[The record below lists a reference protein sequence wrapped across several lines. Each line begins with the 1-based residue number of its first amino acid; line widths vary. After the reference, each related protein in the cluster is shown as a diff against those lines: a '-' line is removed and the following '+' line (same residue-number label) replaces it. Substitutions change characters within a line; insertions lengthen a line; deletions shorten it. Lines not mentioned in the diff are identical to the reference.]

1 MALPPRNGPRQRT
14 RVEKRSVSDPGSQMN
29 PANAGVGA
37 AAIGAVFTKFGAQF
51 KAEEDAAEELRI
63 AAQDA
68 DYLAQ
73 ATALARSDPDGAR
86 RYSMLGTGDEFNRVW
101 NAISVPRQRGF
112 PSVIARGMAAARVDE
127 VNAEI
132 AAGGDPTV
140 TGREMVTR
148 RGEADTLGMPAAA
161 KAVYIAILN
170 KGTSSA
176 VSERAGERLK
186 AVKARAV
193 RAQSFAVK
201 QYLETPGASSEGL
214 KQLTAQGLSIPGLS
228 TFDAAR
234 EAQEITD
241 QVLGTALAHV
251 NPNIRLKAEAMAM
264 VTDSNGYAL
273 RDRLSPAV
281 MNKLR
286 EEGENATRA
295 NLGHAFDLIKE
306 ENKVLIEQIKIGEL
320 TMSEADA
327 KLAAMD
333 RKADRFNFRQSAEYL
348 GLRRQLMFAKSPIV
362 KGQAVYR
369 SFNGGLPVD
378 NPTPEA
384 VNDAQALASK
394 KGDQH
399 TMVRMVMEYGPG
411 KDLIRRT
418 DQALTNGSFKDVE
431 RAMALVSIVTK
442 ANQDKA
448 TTINLPDMLPNSQ
461 ALDIYQELLRVPPTE
476 RERDLKEIRS
486 ILTDAPPGPEA
497 LVAVL
502 SNPAMDLER
511 PTFNAWSENS
521 DNIAPVLL
529 AVDPDRSNWFDKDT
543 DNINKHEFTPAAA
556 QLMRK
561 ALERAARMQYRKSV
575 DPERLRDAVAGSIKG
590 KLIVAPSGYNSK
602 VMVTLHTGP
611 KFVGVDG
618 KRVPIPPPTYNQVTK
633 WIKMYGESAS
643 LGNMRP
649 DGSQPVHWDD
659 NVVEWGTANG
669 GAVAKEMLPF
679 LNLAGF
685 RYDKKS
691 TEDHVFVHSDP
702 PQMDD
707 PWKGALKRP
716 VFGHPSAFF
725 QFTEEEN
732 GQGAWRLMTRLDKI
746 DDEQDLDTLVQSLL
760 KWVGGSSNKPGVD
773 PNSVAPLIDL
783 VAKRYPLA
791 ILSKEELTDKATA
804 LKNGMFGSDG
814 FLGGQVG
821 GPVQNAELEA
831 IKAEQLRR
839 SNGGLQLTVESLT
852 SNEGLLV
859 AFEAAEKAAA
869 EAEGGSALE
878 RKRQSAAAS
887 KVVSL
892 VRDTLKV
899 EERTIDW
906 GADDSDNQD
915 LVRANRQMLMDRVE
929 DGTYPR
935 AVLDLP
941 RLADQEATIAAA
953 DTESSRL
960 NTRITPEVMSNV
972 AAAVMQ
978 QQVFSPVHVPLTPTP
993 GGTSEQAINNNP
1005 GDLKLPDGTRAKYDT
1020 LEDGIRAMDAALESS
1035 FMGVNT
1041 NKSDSYLRSGMP
1053 AGIPLSG
1060 DIGQLVTGMGFELG
1074 DWEVY
1079 RREMAYIESR
1089 GIYTIPGGANKH
1101 YDGRY
1106 QLGRKAKK
1114 DAAAQL
1120 GETAPAHNPTDRRA
1134 YRNNP
1139 EMQER
1144 YFAAFTKANHNY
1156 LMKKNP
1162 EYAEAS
1168 PRRKLQILGYAHNQG
1183 MGGADT
1189 WLTKGIVGADAN
1201 KIKGTKYS
1209 EAIADAFDKG
1219 EWSSTHSQRT
1229 LREVLNR
1236 YLAQTNDSTRT
1247 RGFFERVATKVGVK
1261 LDQPIHTWVT
1271 EDREVAR
1278 KEIMNLTQGQRD
1290 SGITESRVPGA
1301 RANLKDEPAPMT
1313 GSLRNTIGYG
1323 TDLDWPSTK
1332 DEMAALEFD
1341 RNSPLNEE
1349 QAERLLQTRLS
1360 TIRTMMDNK
1369 FDGAEIAPNQFNAL
1383 MQAIYTSPWIK
1394 TPPGAQ
1400 GTEEDKIGHPEVL
1413 TDKMVDAVYAGDWRT
1428 VEFII
1433 RRSNRVTTQG
1443 LSQQQKLMLKEY
1455 INNQRKAQIALLR
1468 GGS

>member
-73 ATALARSDPDGAR
+73 ATDLARSDPDGAR

-140 TGREMVTR
+140 TGREMVTQ

-176 VSERAGERLK
+176 VSKRAGERLK
-186 AVKARAV
+186 AVKTRAK

-201 QYLETPGASSEGL
+201 QYLETPGASWEGL
-214 KQLTAQGLSIPGLS
+214 KQLTAQGLSIPGLN
-228 TFDAAR
+228 TFDAAH

-241 QVLGTALAHV
+241 QALGRALAHV
-251 NPNIRLKAEAMAM
+251 NPDIRLKAEAMAM

-273 RDRLSPAV
+273 RDRLSPGA

-295 NLGHAFDLIKE
+295 NLGHAFDLMKE
-306 ENKVLIEQIKIGEL
+306 RTKVVIEQIKNGNL
-320 TMSEADA
+320 TMSKADA
-327 KLAAMD
+327 ELAAMD
-333 RKADRFNFRQSAEYL
+333 KEADRFNYRESAEYL
-348 GLRRQLMFAKSPIV
+348 GLRRQLMSAKSPII
-362 KGQAVYR
+362 KGQAVYM

-384 VNDAQALASK
+384 VNDAQTLASK
-394 KGDQH
+394 KDDQY
-399 TMVRMVMEYGPG
+399 TMMRLVLEYGPG
-411 KDLIRRT
+411 RDLIRRT
-418 DQALTNGSFKDVE
+418 DQALTNGSFEDVE

-442 ANQDKA
+442 ANQGKA

-461 ALDIYQELLRVPPTE
+461 ALDIYQELLRVLPKE

-502 SNPAMDLER
+502 SNPAMGLESAN
-511 PTFNAWSENS
+511 FSAWAEKS

-543 DNINKHEFTPAAA
+543 GNIKPHELTPAAA
-556 QLMRK
+556 QLLHK
-561 ALERAARMQYRKSV
+561 AVERAARMQYRKSV
-575 DPERLRDAVAGSIKG
+575 DPERFRDAVAGSIEG
-590 KLIVAPSGYNSK
+590 QLGVAPSGYNSK
-602 VMVTLHTGP
+602 VMVTVRTGL
-611 KFVGVDG
+611 KFVGVEG

-633 WIKMYGESAS
+633 WIEMYGESAS

-746 DDEQDLDTLVQSLL
+746 DDEQDLDTLVQNIL
-760 KWVGGSSNKPGVD
+760 KWVGSSSNPGVD

-791 ILSKEELTDKATA
+791 IMSKEELTDKATA
-804 LKNGMFGSDG
+804 LENGMFGSGG

-821 GPVQNAELEA
+821 GPVQNVELEA

-839 SNGGLQLTVESLT
+839 SNGGLRLTVESLT

-859 AFEAAEKAAA
+859 KFEAAEKAAA
-869 EAEGGSALE
+869 KAEGGSSLE

-906 GADDSDNQD
+906 GDDDSDNQD

-935 AVLDLP
+935 EVLDLP

-1020 LEDGIRAMDAALESS
+1020 LEDGIRAMDAALKSS

-1041 NKSDSYLRSGMP
+1041 NKSDSYLRSSMP
-1053 AGIPLSG
+1053 AGIPFG
-1060 DIGQLVTGMGFELG
+1060 KVTTQIVTDMGFEIA

-1079 RREMAYIESR
+1079 RREVAYIESR
-1089 GIYTIPGGANKH
+1089 GSYTIPGGKNMH

-1106 QLGRKAKK
+1106 QLGRAAKGG
-1114 DAAAQL
+1114 AAAQL
-1120 GETAPAHNPTDRRA
+1120 GETAPAHKKADRLA

-1144 YFAAFTKANHNY
+1144 YFTAFTKTNHNH
-1156 LMKKNP
+1156 LMKNP
-1162 EYAEAS
+1162 KYAEAS

-1183 MGGADT
+1183 MGGADI
-1189 WLTKGIVGADAN
+1189 WLKKGIVGADAN
-1201 KIKGTKYS
+1201 KTKGTKYS
-1209 EAIADAFDKG
+1209 KAIAAAFDKG
-1219 EWSSTHSQRT
+1219 EWISTHSQRT
-1229 LREVLNR
+1229 LREALNR

-1271 EDREVAR
+1271 EDREIAR

-1301 RANLKDEPAPMT
+1301 RANLKNEPAPMT

-1332 DEMAALEFD
+1332 DEMAALKFD

-1369 FDGAEIAPNQFNAL
+1369 FDGAEIAPHQFNAL

-1394 TPPGAQ
+1394 TPPGAL

-1413 TDKMVDAVYAGDWRT
+1413 TDKMVDAVYSGDWGT